1 MPQTLINLLEL
12 TKNNGGTVNM
22 TIFAKEQKHLNTV
35 FEVCLV
41 VVDPVGVSTAKD
53 PQFTISL
60 KVMLGTMTDQTDLF
74 FQIR

>member
-1 MPQTLINLLEL
+1 
-12 TKNNGGTVNM
+12 M

-35 FEVCLV
+35 FEVCLI